1 MNEDL
6 KNKIISA
13 AYGDAG
19 LIDKIQIYF
28 LRTKYENVDELYLEY
43 RSTAKAV
50 KKIGKEEIDD
60 SVIEKVRS
68 KIKLQ
73 EENSSG
79 FIYDIYNVILNRPVV
94 TTAAVVILIASIS
107 YSIIKQN
114 TAVTNYSEQE
124 IELADKQTRDALA
137 IVTKIFKS
145 AEFRI
150 KEDFNTRVKKPINK
164 GLKIVDDLFTEEN
177 KNENSI

>member
-6 KNKIISA
+6 KNKIIST

-19 LIDKIQIYF
+19 LIDKIHVYL

-43 RSTAKAV
+43 HSTAKAV
-50 KKIGKEEIDD
+50 KKIGKEEIDEI
-60 SVIEKVRS
+60 VIERAKS
-68 KIKLQ
+68 KIKMKD
-73 EENSSG
+73 ESNSG
-79 FIYDIYNVILNRPVV
+79 FLEDVYGIIFNRPIVTVATTVILV
-94 TTAAVVILIASIS
+94 AAITFSVLNQKDFTPQ
-107 YSIIKQN
+107 YSQ
-114 TAVTNYSEQE
+114 QE

-145 AEFRI
+145 AENKI

-164 GLKIVDDLFTEEN
+164 GLKIVDDLFMEEN